1 MTDSKVTL
9 VSLIA
14 VIAAA
19 SALFYLAPSVEG
31 NSLTSDN
38 QVGCMERSA
47 IIARGQVWVDKN
59 VPYSQSKTYDGYRTD
74 CSGFVSMCWQLPKD
88 GPSTSEFPNYS
99 LKITKNDLQP
109 GDAMLCEGHHIVLFA
124 GWKDSGKTQYVDM

>member
-1 MTDSKVTL
+1 
-9 VSLIA
+9 
-14 VIAAA
+14 
-19 SALFYLAPSVEG
+19 
-31 NSLTSDN
+31 
-38 QVGCMERSA
+38 MERSA

-59 VPYSQSKTYDGYRTD
+59 VPYSQTKTYDGYRTD

-99 LKITKNDLQP
+99 VKITKNDLQP